1 MLHRFKHCRFV
12 NATVLLRLLMG
23 RLVLLH
29 IAAVAIVVAPS
40 WLAVALPLPYLAV
53 ALPLPC
59 CCLPL
64 PCGWLLPCHCL
75 ADALLLP
82 CRCLAIAL
90 PMPCR
95 SLPMPHHCC
104 CPLPPLPP
112 VYCSILQFFFL
123 PSAFVVVII
132 FMDCCFL
139 VSLVS
144 KWCLLVFK
152 RFFARSRSMER
163 VLVWAFLSPRFRI
176 SLSRRS
182 YICMYEQD
190 VSSCKF
196 EMIRIIS
203 HVDIVDLFR
212 MMVWMT
218 N

>member
-1 MLHRFKHCRFV
+1 
-12 NATVLLRLLMG
+12 MG
-23 RLVLLH
+23 QLVLLP
-29 IAAVAIVVAPS
+29 IAAVAIAVAPS

-132 FMDCCFL
+132 FIDCCFL
-139 VSLVS
+139 VWSLVASGVCWSS
-144 KWCLLVFK
+144 KDFLLEVN
-152 RFFARSRSMER
+152 RWR
-163 VLVWAFLSPRFRI
+163 AFLSPRFRI

-190 VSSCKF
+190 VSSCKS
-196 EMIRIIS
+196 IS
-203 HVDIVDLFR
+203 NSSFTPSYKISLRCLPD
-212 MMVWMT
+212 W
-218 N
+218 